1 MSEDI
6 KAPFTIADSVY
17 GTTFCV
23 ATGCHDLHLTIG
35 MIFLRVCLMTLVLS
49 HFTRSHYFGFEAA
62 SWYWHFV
69 DIVWL
74 FLYVCIYWCGC

>member
-17 GTTFCV
+17 GTTLFI
-23 ATGCHDLHLTIG
+23 ATGCHGLHLTNG

-62 SWYWHFV
+62 S
-69 DIVWL
+69 
-74 FLYVCIYWCGC
+74 